1 MRQMKKKRFF
11 SVLLILSLVMSIVQ
25 PYTIAAPAP
34 EEEVTASSVP
44 GPVIYEPMTT
54 DYGIFNRFNYDNQEY
69 YNDYAKKSIFYNAV
83 ANFQGLVPIKSYDI
97 NSSYFTEH
105 VWQSFAVIHRDPN
118 TGKMTLTPYGHLIQ
132 TGQLYMNVGL
142 TMRLNNHSHGFFLFS
157 ESTTVYPYVMIY
169 GTDSFFMKKLSGYDV
184 RKDKGNIRFGDD
196 TEPNYMKL
204 EPSWLDHELRFAY
217 TAGRTNK
224 ICSCFDTFI
233 RDIVVTFADLGDVT
247 FKDAYTCDE
256 NGNPQTVTKAGNTLY
271 LKVEFSEPIR
281 FADNSPNHGDITVEV
296 STASGDILTAHLIK
310 LKDNYLLFKFDDTNT
325 DKNLTLTSVN
335 LYSLYGGKDKWWPL
349 ESIFGYKWR
358 GYVMDKEK
366 YGKEPEGPEGY
377 TVSSTLIT
385 DLAGNP
391 YGSSQSANYT
401 GRISNSFI
409 DGEAPYVKEIAIV
422 SRNMNNDDIKKELGT
437 FDSQTEDSLDASDIN
452 AGVGDTVT
460 YAVKFNEVVLINQN
474 RYDQATDFDGIRARL
489 NVKRNDGQ
497 YVWLQSTK
505 VSTAYGG
512 PQYPDNGVSNKYYSV
527 VTLEPFVIE
536 PGMICED
543 PGRNIKVV
551 AVEPVSSDIKIT
563 DLSDNEYTSYTNLLD
578 TNQLYLDVI
587 PPTVSFATGSGTSYS
602 PVPIVQEGKLIKEFY
617 IPITIRDTDPAGNSG
632 TNVIHG
638 SFIWINGLNS
648 SSYPFQYAVTAE
660 TDIDTASLVWQNG
673 YTGQIVEFD
682 QIESGNRIYIR
693 LLEGEPYDL
702 RDTILYITGKDYA
715 GNRKT
720 EGFPL
725 DYTGGRV
732 APSASVESVDKALT
746 GEDTGIMTVYVNVE
760 DYNSGLEQIAYAW
773 VPPGSGAPAEDS
785 DAWIP
790 RGGFSSGT
798 QAVSIAAPTEEIG
811 IGVKFQG
818 DLYIK
823 AKDEFGNILIRKLG
837 MYTYDLSEP
846 RMNLVYSDR
855 PTQTASLTIQSLDT
869 DAAVIAMVKKPG
881 TEKGVLCDVSRNGRR
896 PSEIHLY
903 RFVPEYRLLQR
914 NPAYFRDGYQYRH
927 ALYLHPKRIVRVEGI
942 RFQKRRYLR
951 NGAERKRAAARQ
963 GQAGYYPDRRNE
975 AGNVDFEI

>member
-1 MRQMKKKRFF
+1 MRGSRK
-11 SVLLILSLVMSIVQ
+11 
-25 PYTIAAPAP
+25 
-34 EEEVTASSVP
+34 
-44 GPVIYEPMTT
+44 
-54 DYGIFNRFNYDNQEY
+54 EY
-69 YNDYAKKSIFYNAV
+69 
-83 ANFQGLVPIKSYDI
+83 QG
-97 NSSYFTEH
+97 
-105 VWQSFAVIHRDPN
+105 
-118 TGKMTLTPYGHLIQ
+118 
-132 TGQLYMNVGL
+132 
-142 TMRLNNHSHGFFLFS
+142 
-157 ESTTVYPYVMIY
+157 
-169 GTDSFFMKKLSGYDV
+169 
-184 RKDKGNIRFGDD
+184 
-196 TEPNYMKL
+196 
-204 EPSWLDHELRFAY
+204 
-217 TAGRTNK
+217 
-224 ICSCFDTFI
+224 C
-233 RDIVVTFADLGDVT
+233 
-247 FKDAYTCDE
+247 
-256 NGNPQTVTKAGNTLY
+256 
-271 LKVEFSEPIR
+271 
-281 FADNSPNHGDITVEV
+281 
-296 STASGDILTAHLIK
+296 
-310 LKDNYLLFKFDDTNT
+310 
-325 DKNLTLTSVN
+325 
-335 LYSLYGGKDKWWPL
+335 
-349 ESIFGYKWR
+349 
-358 GYVMDKEK
+358 
-366 YGKEPEGPEGY
+366 
-377 TVSSTLIT
+377 
-385 DLAGNP
+385 
-391 YGSSQSANYT
+391 
-401 GRISNSFI
+401 
-409 DGEAPYVKEIAIV
+409 
-422 SRNMNNDDIKKELGT
+422 
-437 FDSQTEDSLDASDIN
+437 
-452 AGVGDTVT
+452 
-460 YAVKFNEVVLINQN
+460 
-474 RYDQATDFDGIRARL
+474 
-489 NVKRNDGQ
+489 
-497 YVWLQSTK
+497 
-505 VSTAYGG
+505 
-512 PQYPDNGVSNKYYSV
+512 
-527 VTLEPFVIE
+527 
-536 PGMICED
+536 
-543 PGRNIKVV
+543 